1 MIAVTSRP
9 AGGVRLVTI
18 GAYGFTAESFFAALQ
33 RAGVDTFCDL
43 RRRRGVR
50 GAAYSFANS
59 KRLQARLQELGIR
72 YVHQL
77 ALAPPAALRRRQHE
91 ADARAGVAKRQRAA
105 LDPAF
110 AAAYETEV
118 LGDFEPRLW
127 LESLGEAAQVVAL
140 FCVEREPQACH
151 RSLVAA
157 RLHEELGLPVQ
168 HLCPEE
174 G

>member
-1 MIAVTSRP
+1 MVRDSRS
-9 AGGVRLVTI
+9 GGVERVVTI
-18 GAYGFTAESFFAALQ
+18 GVYGFTAESFFAALQ
-33 RAGVDTFCDL
+33 QAGVDTFCDL

-59 KRLQARLQELGIR
+59 KRLQERLQELGIR

-77 ALAPPAALRRRQHE
+77 ALAPPDALRRRQHE
-91 ADARAGVAKRQRAA
+91 ADARAGEAKRQRQA
-105 LDPAF
+105 LAPAF
-110 AAAYETEV
+110 VAAYEEEV
-118 LGDFEPRLW
+118 LAGFTPQQW
-127 LESLGEAAQVVAL
+127 LESLGQGTRVVAL

-157 RLHEELGLPVQ
+157 RLHETLGLPVQ
-168 HLCPEE
+168 HLLPQT